1 MEFSLEVLG
10 AAIQPYYWLMLLF
23 AGGTCGYWAGRT
35 QKISAQ
41 PQQQVDS
48 SLDLMQARTKH
59 FMSVLIVSS
68 IIFVASMAVL
78 GVVDIKDATISALV
92 IQVINTLKDIYRGPA
107 AAYFGTPLEEHSQ
120 GAKPTVAVV
129 QQPPPNSQPPPVA
142 PADQAQR
149 RD

>member
-1 MEFSLEVLG
+1 MEFSLEMLG

-23 AGGTCGYWAGRT
+23 AGGAIGYWAGRSRV
-35 QKISAQ
+35 IAAQ
-41 PQQQVDS
+41 PQVDS
-48 SLDLMQARTKH
+48 ALDVMQARTKH

-107 AAYFGTPLEEHSQ
+107 AAYFGTPLEEHAQ
-120 GAKPTVAVV
+120 GTKPTVAVV
-129 QQPPPNSQPPPVA
+129 QQSPPNSQPPPVA